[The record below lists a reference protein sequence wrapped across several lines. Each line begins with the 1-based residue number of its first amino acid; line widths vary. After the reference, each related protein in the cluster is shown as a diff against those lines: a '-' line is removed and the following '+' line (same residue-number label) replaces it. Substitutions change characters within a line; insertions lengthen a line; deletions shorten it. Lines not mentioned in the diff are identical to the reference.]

1 MSLSRKLLTITL
13 SLTLFGI
20 IACGGG
26 DPAPAPATSA
36 PVTSAPATSAPA
48 PPAIPTATAKPVP
61 TPTSEPVPEHTAE
74 AKPDPT
80 ATPKPTAVP
89 ATATPVPPTATPAP
103 TPTPLPYAGLA
114 VTCED
119 KTTHTYCISPD
130 LATPPDGKPTDPWG
144 TKLDY
149 SPEIFCGSD
158 VSDRICLWYAKSVV
172 ATFQEYG
179 LYAPTEYWVVGG
191 DVEAN
196 NVGLAGVYCDRRV
209 ARDQAWGKDKAQCLA
224 EENDPNGHRMDYYR
238 RLSYGVI
245 NEGKNGNSASLS
257 GDAPAG
263 YMKYYSSVSPG
274 FYLLD
279 QGVTIGPGTKYGG
292 ISGEIDQKIV
302 FHEGYHS
309 FQGAHIATMDDYN
322 TPENERSD
330 MRGPT
335 WFNEGSAEW
344 MGYVG
349 MFSALENRKL
359 DLVNTELGIDSKFS
373 FQHEMWVKMTQGKQ
387 NMKENCPGQ
396 GIKDL
401 SYSNGCYSQG
411 NHVAYELGAWAVAYL
426 HDKKGSDFSTEFYGQ
441 LDELGFEGAFVATF
455 GISSEEFY
463 VEFDEFLELTWSKQ
477 KAILP
482 DYN

>member
-1 MSLSRKLLTITL
+1 MITSKYFL
-13 SLTLFGI
+13 GMMAIASVFI
-20 IACGGG
+20 FVACGGG
-26 DPAPAPATSA
+26 ETSSSEAESPKPQETTSTASTEAPAQKAE
-36 PVTSAPATSAPA
+36 
-48 PPAIPTATAKPVP
+48 
-61 TPTSEPVPEHTAE
+61 EPKKEE
-74 AKPDPT
+74 
-80 ATPKPTAVP
+80 PKPEP
-89 ATATPVPPTATPAP
+89 E
-103 TPTPLPYAGLA
+103 PLAPYAGLA

-149 SPEIFCGSD
+149 SPEIFCSSD
-158 VSDRICLWYAKSVV
+158 VSDRTCLWYAKSVV

-245 NEGKNGNSASLS
+245 NEGKNFNSASLS

-279 QGVTIGPGTKYGG
+279 QGVTLGPGTKYGG

-322 TPENERSD
+322 TPENERQAF
-330 MRGPT
+330 RGPT
-335 WFNEGSAEW
+335 WWNEGSAEW
-344 MGYVG
+344 MAYVG
-349 MFSALENRKL
+349 MCNALENRKL
-359 DLVNTELGIDSKFS
+359 DLVTTELGIDSKFS
-373 FQHEMWVKMTQGKQ
+373 FEKEMSVKMVQGKA
-387 NMKENCPGQ
+387 NMAQNCPGQ
-396 GIKDL
+396 GL
-401 SYSNGCYSQG
+401 SLI
-411 NHVAYELGAWAVAYL
+411 H
-426 HDKKGSDFSTEFYGQ
+426 
-441 LDELGFEGAFVATF
+441 
-455 GISSEEFY
+455 I
-463 VEFDEFLELTWSKQ
+463 
-477 KAILP
+477 
-482 DYN
+482 

>member
-1 MSLSRKLLTITL
+1 MVKARYFLGMMAIASLFI
-13 SLTLFGI
+13 FV
-20 IACGGG
+20 ACGGG
-26 DPAPAPATSA
+26 ETSSSETESPKPQETTSTASTEAPAQ
-36 PVTSAPATSAPA
+36 
-48 PPAIPTATAKPVP
+48 
-61 TPTSEPVPEHTAE
+61 TAE
-74 AKPDPT
+74 EPKKEE
-80 ATPKPTAVP
+80 PKPEPKKEEPKKEEPKAEP
-89 ATATPVPPTATPAP
+89 KKEEPKPEPE
-103 TPTPLPYAGLA
+103 PLAPYAGLA

-463 VEFDEFLELTWSKQ
+463 VEFDEFLELSWSEQ

-482 DYN
+482 DYD

>member
-1 MSLSRKLLTITL
+1 MVKARYFLGMMAIASLFI
-13 SLTLFGI
+13 FV
-20 IACGGG
+20 ACGGG
-26 DPAPAPATSA
+26 ETSSSETESPKPQETTSTASTEAPAQ
-36 PVTSAPATSAPA
+36 
-48 PPAIPTATAKPVP
+48 
-61 TPTSEPVPEHTAE
+61 TAE
-74 AKPDPT
+74 EPKKEE
-80 ATPKPTAVP
+80 PKPEPKKEEPKKEEPKAEP
-89 ATATPVPPTATPAP
+89 KKEEPKPEPE
-103 TPTPLPYAGLA
+103 PLAPYAGLA

-359 DLVNTELGIDSKFS
+359 DLVNTELGIPSKFS
-373 FQHEMWVKMTQGKQ
+373 FQNEMWVKMTQGKQ

>member
-26 DPAPAPATSA
+26 DPAPAPAPA
-36 PVTSAPATSAPA
+36 TSAPATSAPA
-48 PPAIPTATAKPVP
+48 PTAVPTATAKPVP
-61 TPTSEPVPEHTAE
+61 TPTSEPVPEPTAE

-158 VSDRICLWYAKSVV
+158 VSDRTCLWFAKSVV
-172 ATFQEYG
+172 ATFEEYG
-179 LYAPTEYWVVGG
+179 LYAPTEYWIVGG

-196 NVGLAGVYCDRRV
+196 QVGLAGEMCDRRV
-209 ARDQAWGKDKAQCLA
+209 ARDQVWGKNREQCLA
-224 EENDPNGHRMDYYR
+224 EENDPNGYKMEYYR
-238 RLSYGVI
+238 QLSEGTI
-245 NEGKNGNSASLS
+245 NDNNNRNSASLS
-257 GDAPAG
+257 GDAANG

-274 FYLLD
+274 FHFLD
-279 QGVTIGPGTKYGG
+279 VGIPIGPGTPYGG
-292 ISGEIDQKIV
+292 VSGEIDQKIV

-309 FQGAHIATMDDYN
+309 FQAAHILTMDDYN
-322 TPENERSD
+322 TPENEREAF
-330 MRGPT
+330 RGPT
-335 WFNEGSAEW
+335 WWNEGSAEW
-344 MGYVG
+344 MAYVG
-349 MFSALENRKL
+349 MFNALENRKL
-359 DLVNTELGIDSKFS
+359 DLVTTELGIDSKFS
-373 FQHEMWVKMTQGKQ
+373 FEKEMSEKMRQGKL
-387 NMKENCPGQ
+387 NMERNCPGQ

-401 SYSNGCYSQG
+401 IYSNACYSNGNPVVYS
-411 NHVAYELGAWAVAYL
+411 LGAWAVAYL
-426 HDKKGSDFSTEFYGQ
+426 HDKKGSAFSTEFYGQ
-441 LDELGFEGAFVATF
+441 LEELGWEGAFVATF
-455 GISSEEFY
+455 GISSEDFY
-463 VEFDEFLELTWSKQ
+463 VEFDEFLKLPLSEQ
-477 KAILP
+477 MAILP
-482 DYN
+482 DYA

>member
-1 MSLSRKLLTITL
+1 MVKARYFLGMMAIASVFI
-13 SLTLFGI
+13 FV
-20 IACGGG
+20 ACGGG
-26 DPAPAPATSA
+26 ETSSSEAESPKLQETTSTASTEAPAQKAE
-36 PVTSAPATSAPA
+36 
-48 PPAIPTATAKPVP
+48 
-61 TPTSEPVPEHTAE
+61 EPKKEE
-74 AKPDPT
+74 
-80 ATPKPTAVP
+80 PKPEPKKEEPKAEP
-89 ATATPVPPTATPAP
+89 KKEEPKPEPKKEEPKP
-103 TPTPLPYAGLA
+103 EPEPLAPYAGLA

-245 NEGKNGNSASLS
+245 NEGKNFNSASLS

-279 QGVTIGPGTKYGG
+279 QGVTLGPGTKYGG

-344 MGYVG
+344 MAYVG

-359 DLVNTELGIDSKFS
+359 DLVTTELGIDSKFS
-373 FQHEMWVKMTQGKQ
+373 FEKEMSVKMVQGKA
-387 NMKENCPGQ
+387 NMAQNCPGQ

-401 SYSNGCYSQG
+401 SYSNACYSNG
-411 NHVAYELGAWAVAYL
+411 NPVVYSLGAWAVAYL
-426 HDKKGSDFSTEFYGQ
+426 HDKKGSAFSTEFYGQ
-441 LDELGFEGAFVATF
+441 LEELGWEGAFVATF

-463 VEFDEFLELTWSKQ
+463 VEFDEFLELSWSEQ

-482 DYN
+482 DYD

>member
-1 MSLSRKLLTITL
+1 MITSKYFLGMMAIASLFI
-13 SLTLFGI
+13 FV
-20 IACGGG
+20 ACGGG
-26 DPAPAPATSA
+26 ETSSSETESPKPQETTSTASTEAPAQ
-36 PVTSAPATSAPA
+36 
-48 PPAIPTATAKPVP
+48 
-61 TPTSEPVPEHTAE
+61 TAE
-74 AKPDPT
+74 EPKKEE
-80 ATPKPTAVP
+80 PKPEPKKEDPKAEP
-89 ATATPVPPTATPAP
+89 KKEEPKKEEPKAEPKKEEPKPEPE
-103 TPTPLPYAGLA
+103 PLAPYAGLA

>member
-1 MSLSRKLLTITL
+1 MKLINYLILGLVVTIV
-13 SLTLFGI
+13 G

-26 DPAPAPATSA
+26 DSA
-36 PVTSAPATSAPA
+36 PGPDPVATKAPV
-48 PPAIPTATAKPVP
+48 ATAV
-61 TPTSEPVPEHTAE
+61 
-74 AKPDPT
+74 
-80 ATPKPTAVP
+80 PKPTKAPVATAVP
-89 ATATPVPPTATPAP
+89 EPTPVPPTATPVPPTATPIPPTATPVPPTATPIPP
-103 TPTPLPYAGLA
+103 TPTPLPFAGLA

-119 KTTHTYCISPD
+119 KTTYTYCISPD

-158 VSDRICLWYAKSVV
+158 VSDRVCLWYAKSVV

-349 MFSALENRKL
+349 MFSALDNRKL

-411 NHVAYELGAWAVAYL
+411 NHVAYSLGAWAVAYL
-426 HDKKGSDFSTEFYGQ
+426 HDKKGSDFGSEFYGQ